1 MTASAV
7 PAKPRP
13 RALAVAD
20 PAAPRYGRPSTSMLD
35 RFAA

>member
-1 MTASAV
+1 MTASAA

-20 PAAPRYGRPSTSMLD
+20 PAAPRYGRLSTSMAD
-35 RFAA
+35 RLAA